1 VDRLTNPSGWRR
13 LAGASARHPALL
25 GLALGLVYAALAESI
40 ALVSSFGNSGGV
52 AASFWPAAGVTIA
65 ALLAVAPRRWPWLLA
80 GVWAAEVLVDL
91 SNHTPPAVAVTW
103 GLANA
108 VEPVCSALLLR
119 WRIGARPELVRRQ
132 HLTAFVGAAVLTGP
146 ALGALVGAAAT
157 AVAGMDSFGVSWL
170 RWLVG
175 DGIGVLVVA
184 PAIFAVRDRRQTTG
198 GLRWGLLG
206 LAGAL
211 SLVSFGPLTILRQD
225 TLAFSVIPAL
235 IWLAFRGGEPAA
247 ATGVLSVAL
256 ITNLA
261 TAFGWGP
268 FAARDGAFAGLVNAQ
283 VFLATTALSAF
294 MVAVLSHDL
303 VRRDEVEARLRHQA
317 VHDTLTG
324 LANRRLVFER
334 LGVVAQGGTG
344 LVAVLM
350 IDLDGFKEVNDRLG
364 HGYGDAVLVETARRL
379 QAATRPLDL
388 VARLGGDEFL
398 VCLERPSSP
407 HEVWATAARL
417 GRVVGAPITVG
428 DSEVSFGASIGSA
441 FADAAAFEADAL
453 LRRADENM
461 YAVKDHHRR
470 RSPAMEGREPTEV
483 PPAATPAGELA
494 GELAAALEGGALHL
508 EFQPEVSLRDG
519 SIVGLE
525 ALARWDH
532 PRLGPVP
539 PKQFIPLAEA
549 NGLLASV
556 GAWAL
561 RTACLTVRDRVLAQ
575 PARSAV
581 HVAVNVP
588 AVQLADPEFPAVV
601 MEALATAGIR
611 PELLTV
617 EISDHQARPWPVIW
631 PRCCGSRKSASGWRS
646 VVSDQAPPVRRC
658 SPGLR
663 STASRSTASWPRR
676 Y

>member
-1 VDRLTNPSGWRR
+1 
-13 LAGASARHPALL
+13 
-25 GLALGLVYAALAESI
+25 
-40 ALVSSFGNSGGV
+40 
-52 AASFWPAAGVTIA
+52 
-65 ALLAVAPRRWPWLLA
+65 
-80 GVWAAEVLVDL
+80 
-91 SNHTPPAVAVTW
+91 
-103 GLANA
+103 
-108 VEPVCSALLLR
+108 
-119 WRIGARPELVRRQ
+119 
-132 HLTAFVGAAVLTGP
+132 
-146 ALGALVGAAAT
+146 
-157 AVAGMDSFGVSWL
+157 
-170 RWLVG
+170 
-175 DGIGVLVVA
+175 VA

-388 VARLGGDEFL
+388 VARLG
-398 VCLERPSSP
+398 S
-407 HEVWATAARL
+407 
-417 GRVVGAPITVG
+417 
-428 DSEVSFGASIGSA
+428 AS
-441 FADAAAFEADAL
+441 ADAAALQADAL

-461 YAVKDHHRR
+461 YAVKDHPRR

-539 PKQFIPLAEA
+539 PKQFIPLA
-549 NGLLASV
+549 
-556 GAWAL
+556 
-561 RTACLTVRDRVLAQ
+561 
-575 PARSAV
+575 
-581 HVAVNVP
+581 
-588 AVQLADPEFPAVV
+588 
-601 MEALATAGIR
+601 
-611 PELLTV
+611 
-617 EISDHQARPWPVIW
+617 
-631 PRCCGSRKSASGWRS
+631 
-646 VVSDQAPPVRRC
+646 
-658 SPGLR
+658 
-663 STASRSTASWPRR
+663 
-676 Y
+676 

>member
-1 VDRLTNPSGWRR
+1 
-13 LAGASARHPALL
+13 
-25 GLALGLVYAALAESI
+25 
-40 ALVSSFGNSGGV
+40 
-52 AASFWPAAGVTIA
+52 
-65 ALLAVAPRRWPWLLA
+65 
-80 GVWAAEVLVDL
+80 
-91 SNHTPPAVAVTW
+91 
-103 GLANA
+103 
-108 VEPVCSALLLR
+108 
-119 WRIGARPELVRRQ
+119 
-132 HLTAFVGAAVLTGP
+132 
-146 ALGALVGAAAT
+146 
-157 AVAGMDSFGVSWL
+157 
-170 RWLVG
+170 
-175 DGIGVLVVA
+175 VA

-344 LVAVLM
+344 L
-350 IDLDGFKEVNDRLG
+350 
-364 HGYGDAVLVETARRL
+364 DAVLVETARRL

-417 GRVVGAPITVG
+417 G
-428 DSEVSFGASIGSA
+428 
-441 FADAAAFEADAL
+441 
-453 LRRADENM
+453 
-461 YAVKDHHRR
+461 
-470 RSPAMEGREPTEV
+470 
-483 PPAATPAGELA
+483 
-494 GELAAALEGGALHL
+494 
-508 EFQPEVSLRDG
+508 
-519 SIVGLE
+519 
-525 ALARWDH
+525 
-532 PRLGPVP
+532 
-539 PKQFIPLAEA
+539 
-549 NGLLASV
+549 
-556 GAWAL
+556 
-561 RTACLTVRDRVLAQ
+561 
-575 PARSAV
+575 
-581 HVAVNVP
+581 
-588 AVQLADPEFPAVV
+588 
-601 MEALATAGIR
+601 
-611 PELLTV
+611 
-617 EISDHQARPWPVIW
+617 
-631 PRCCGSRKSASGWRS
+631 
-646 VVSDQAPPVRRC
+646 
-658 SPGLR
+658 
-663 STASRSTASWPRR
+663 
-676 Y
+676 